1 MINTQT
7 NRQFIEAEQYS
18 QFILTNLEDG
28 LLPDPIYRNVSDFG
42 NGETLHIKSI
52 GDAQIQYVEEER
64 PITYTPIE
72 SGEVLMHITEYVG
85 DGWYITDKM
94 REDGSQIE
102 ALQAARAK
110 KATRAIQEYFET
122 KAFDTLNAAQ
132 TAADTNAI
140 NGFARRAVASGANA
154 TVDIQDLIKMKL
166 AFDKGEVP
174 VGGRIAIV
182 DPVFGATLDSKF
194 NLTYNVNQ
202 NPMFSALLA
211 QGWDR
216 DHKYYGE
223 IMGWHIVSSN
233 RLPKIASETIGS
245 DSVTN
250 GVANL
255 FLNIADDQ
263 TKALM
268 AAWRRMP
275 KVEGERNKDMR
286 RDEFVTTARW
296 GFGVQRVDTLGVLLT
311 SATAIG

>member
-72 SGEVLMHITEYVG
+72 SGEVLMRITEYVG

-122 KAFDTLNAAQ
+122 KAFETLNAAQ
-132 TAADTNAI
+132 TTADTNAI
-140 NGFARRAVASGANA
+140 NGFARRAVASGTNA

-194 NLTYNVNQ
+194 NLTYSVDQ

-233 RLPKIASETIGS
+233 RLPKIASETIGGT
-245 DSVTN
+245 SVTN

>member
-28 LLPDPIYRNVSDFG
+28 LLPESIYRNVSDFG
-42 NGETLHIKSI
+42 NGETLHIKTI

-233 RLPKIASETIGS
+233 RLPKIASETIGGT
-245 DSVTN
+245 SVTN

-268 AAWRRMP
+268 ASWRRMP

>member
-72 SGEVLMHITEYVG
+72 SGEVLMRITEYVG

-122 KAFDTLNAAQ
+122 KAFETLNAAQ
-132 TAADTNAI
+132 TATDANAI
-140 NGFARRAVASGANA
+140 NGFARRAVASGTNA

-194 NLTYNVNQ
+194 NLTYSVDH
-202 NPMFSALLA
+202 NPMFTTLLS